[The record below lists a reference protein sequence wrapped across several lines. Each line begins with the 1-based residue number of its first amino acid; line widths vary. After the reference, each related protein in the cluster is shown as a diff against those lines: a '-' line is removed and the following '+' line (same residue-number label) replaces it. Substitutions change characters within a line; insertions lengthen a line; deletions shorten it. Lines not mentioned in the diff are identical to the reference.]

1 MKTQFTLR
9 WFFTNEPAHAPQGD
23 WRGAN
28 AVKNTSICSA
38 AAFGL
43 LGWFLIA
50 PGFTDW
56 TRLQLSKQD
65 PGSASGSDFFVF
77 SPVKNWDTLRTFDTP
92 MQCDDARAS
101 LQQKNDPLPGA
112 EAKTLTQFQA
122 RFAQC
127 IVSDDPR
134 LDSN

>member
-1 MKTQFTLR
+1 MVSPMNRPMPL
-9 WFFTNEPAHAPQGD
+9 QGY

-28 AVKNTSICSA
+28 PTESMSRRSAV
-38 AAFGL
+38 AFGL
-43 LGWFLIA
+43 LSWFLIA

-56 TRLQLSKQD
+56 NRLQLSKRD

-92 MQCDDARAS
+92 MQCDDAKAS
-101 LQQKNDPLPGA
+101 LQHKNDPLPGA